1 MRTTSIF
8 LTLVGIHVIPFVVP
22 LIAKGYSCL
31 DYSCQ
36 EYLTATFP
44 KDAITILD
52 GWTIVDSSAHI
63 TLLALPL
70 TL

>member
-1 MRTTSIF
+1 MRTTSIC

-22 LIAKGYSCL
+22 LIAKGGW
-31 DYSCQ
+31 
-36 EYLTATFP
+36 YLTATFP